1 MDHARSHGH
10 SRCCTHAY
18 CLPPIRRCRHPE
30 ENHFRGSMVGLCTP
44 LPTLRPYPRGH
55 RRTARGRCGSLLLHR
70 KGLSPSTPCRFIRTR
85 RILIFACGTSSN
97 RCAAGSVAMVEDE
110 VEARSTSDASTA
122 TTYRR
127 NAAALMLIRCLEI
140 RYLGPHELA
149 ARLFL
154 SGFPS
159 QWSAA
164 YRPASEVST
173 NTSGS
178 GRGRWVICS

>member
-1 MDHARSHGH
+1 MGRSPFPLLDMTTTVTGLFCW
-10 SRCCTHAY
+10 RVF
-18 CLPPIRRCRHPE
+18 HPQE
-30 ENHFRGSMVGLCTP
+30 RQLASLH
-44 LPTLRPYPRGH
+44 
-55 RRTARGRCGSLLLHR
+55 LLLHR